1 MSKLSEWLAGAI
13 RSRVAE
19 TVAGTATGGES
30 RLIFHGPPL
39 EILDEVYELLVAEID
54 SLGLPILL
62 QIAEHEPDSANPP
75 IGASGRCDASHLLD
89 LRNSPTA
96 SSYLALVP
104 PRQHAI
110 RSISS
115 TTDEFGVSGGSNGAN
130 VPFEEWWA
138 DSFVQRVVAASLEAT
153 RVSAEHRDSA
163 AELVQRAM
171 RAMDDVDR
179 DKDSRRAAWRL
190 VSRVFT
196 VGDYSLTATRGIS
209 LACGVPPM
217 SGDKLSSSE
226 QHASLDGVAAA
237 LADGFRSGLATAVD
251 AATIDQKP
259 LLEAFLQHI
268 RSTCDV
274 PTALE
279 RAPEAFYAPA
289 KDLGL
294 VDPPAWW
301 VGLTAELW
309 AELLS
314 DEPEITGDI
323 QLECL
328 NPLLPAS
335 KGVPLLVEGEVQL
348 AIRAGVEGE
357 KTIAVTLERSPGKNA
372 EGFPRSIDVEG
383 RVEFTDAIPPL
394 HRSPIQYRARAENHR
409 LGSIKTISLAT
420 WFPGIFVACRLARKI
435 AAPKAP
441 ARRTRGPNWETSISL
456 PGPGRYE
463 LLIFMSPGATV
474 RDRAIGTAGG
484 DGTSDDGPQEL
495 VIREMRPGRYQLEL
509 EADGSYQVDIAFE
522 RALSNNKL
530 VSETCRVFLSC
541 EDVIED
547 GCRSEFER
555 LIKLNRRQ
563 VDPLGSK
570 PVVQLNRSA
579 RTSSL
584 QAWMLQDED
593 VSLSYLPLVLA
604 EDYGDQWVQPKWA
617 EETGRILSGGR
628 FLQDP
633 RPPASHF
640 DPPSAFVDA
649 RRAIAALIRG
659 PGDQSGLIEAAPLGN
674 WLRHHES
681 FPGLVEEYLDAY
693 ATWMKASPEVA
704 TWSDVVAIASLEPG
718 GRTLARV
725 PDAILL
731 SPLHPLRL
739 AWHAVAQ
746 GVLDASASSSRPCPA
761 AGVLDP
767 GTVPDILRMP
777 VVSPE
782 GIEHVPFLAIESNS
796 DYWSVLWNGTRLRT
810 LPERSK
816 SAPFGPALG
825 LSVGGISAGFSASQ
839 VERALDDVSN
849 VLCAKPV
856 ISVVVT
862 SAGGATD
869 SCNEGLVA
877 WSGAHYAEGSK
888 PARRQASGPRRLD
901 VFDTRAEVARPDEA
915 TIANLSEDTRNHVR
929 WFSGHPGGVGLDLG
943 IIAQLESS
951 EPEAS
956 DTPSLSALG
965 AGGLIRHRVRRQLP
979 GYFLTESRQARA
991 AGTSGDPLADK
1002 VAACIAALE
1011 NTGEQPAGLR
1021 FAPNVHAIGDMLE
1034 EKKTDFVAV
1043 SSSAV
1048 DPACFLG
1055 GWLPQSYLWDY
1066 DLPSYSHRAGDTN
1079 GYYLLSRVK
1088 ASDRDGLRKVLS
1100 RLPGCEALDDAQVED
1115 ILLEVARR
1123 GIPTIRGLAGDD
1135 TGATGD
1141 LGLFVAA
1148 RLLQDRFRLGVGA
1161 NSLMPVIGGSCDRPT
1176 ISLVIPIDPFR
1187 GYLDDL
1193 SRALN
1198 RDRPDATLA
1207 RPDLLVVGITLG
1219 SGKTC
1224 IHLTPIEVK
1233 CRLGYL
1239 FPAAD
1244 VKDALGQARSLA
1256 DLLCALA
1263 ADEDSLSAW
1272 RLAYQHLLLSIIG
1285 FGMRV
1290 YSAHRD
1296 LVGTSADWGGFH
1308 ERIAGAVLGINGD
1321 VTIDRRGRLIVVDD
1335 SPVSDAMD
1343 RDGDGFQETMVIGAR
1358 DAGRIVAG
1366 DAQGFYDSVR
1376 AKVTDWSMGAMCTD
1390 NSDESGV
1397 ITISDRLNLGAEPIF
1412 LTSSEPTEPTA
1423 TVASPS
1429 APPELAANEATLQP
1443 EPGVAGSGVELAV
1456 GMTVDGFER
1465 RDISLLLSDTRLNQL
1480 NMGVVG
1486 DLGTG
1491 KTQLLKSLVFQIASC
1506 ATRNRGIKPRILIFD
1521 YKRDYSSDEF
1531 VKATGARVVKP
1542 YRLPLNLF
1550 DTVGMEDSMV
1560 PWLDRFR
1567 FFADVLDKI
1576 YSGIGPVQR
1585 DKLKRAVRTAYENC
1599 AGRQAPTIYD
1609 VHSAYADLLDGK
1621 SDSPMSI
1628 IDDLVDMEIF
1638 ERDPAKTKPFADFLD
1653 GVVVISLDA
1662 LGQDDRSKN
1671 MLVAVM
1677 LNMFYENML
1686 RTPKRPF
1693 IGTSPQLRAI
1703 DSYLLVDE
1711 ADNIM
1716 RYEFDVLRKLLLQ
1729 GREFG
1734 CGVILASQYLRH
1746 FKVNATDYREPL
1758 LTWFVHKVPNV
1769 TAAEL
1774 SALGMANSAG
1784 EIAERIKSLSNHQ
1797 CLYKS
1802 FDGPGQI
1809 IKGLPFYEL
1818 MANNAKG

>member
-1 MSKLSEWLAGAI
+1 MSKLVDWLAGEI

-19 TVAGTATGGES
+19 TAAGGES

-39 EILDEVYELLVAEID
+39 EILGQVYERLTAGTAG
-54 SLGLPILL
+54 LGLPILL
-62 QIAEHEPDSANPP
+62 QIPEHEPDGTNPP
-75 IGASGRCDASHLLD
+75 IGASGRCDETHLLD

-110 RSISS
+110 RSVSS
-115 TTDEFGVSGGSNGAN
+115 TTDEFGVSGACNGAN
-130 VPFEEWWA
+130 VPFDVWWA
-138 DSFVQRVVAASLEAT
+138 DSFVQRAIAASLEAT
-153 RVSAEHRDSA
+153 KVSAEHRDSG

-171 RAMDDVDR
+171 RAVDDVDP

-190 VSRVFT
+190 LSRVFA
-196 VGDYSLTATRGIS
+196 VGDFSLAATRGIS

-217 SGDKLSSSE
+217 SGDKLSPSE

-237 LADGFRSGLATAVD
+237 LSDGFRSGLADAGD
-251 AATIDQKP
+251 AAATDQKL

-289 KDLGL
+289 GGLGL
-294 VDPPAWW
+294 IDPPAWW
-301 VGLTAELW
+301 TGLTAELW

-323 QLECL
+323 RLECL

-335 KGVPLLVEGEVQL
+335 KGVPLLVERDVQL
-348 AIRAGVEGE
+348 AIRAGAEGE
-357 KTIAVTLERSPGKNA
+357 EPVTVTLERSPGKNVG
-372 EGFPRSIDVEG
+372 GFPGAIDVED
-383 RVEFTDAIPPL
+383 EADFTDASPPP
-394 HRSPIQYRARAENHR
+394 HRSPIQYKASAENHKPA
-409 LGSIKTISLAT
+409 SIKVISLET
-420 WFPGIFVACRLARKI
+420 WLPGIFVACRPARKI
-435 AAPKAP
+435 TAPKAP
-441 ARRTRGPNWETSISL
+441 ARRTRGANWETSISL

-463 LLIFMSPGATV
+463 LLVFMSPGTTVGGRAT
-474 RDRAIGTAGG
+474 GTAAGDGNGG
-484 DGTSDDGPQEL
+484 DDSQEL
-495 VIREMRPGRYQLEL
+495 VLREMRPGLHQLEV
-509 EADGSYQVDIAFE
+509 EADGSYQVDITFE
-522 RALSNNKL
+522 RTLPNGKFA
-530 VSETCRVFLSC
+530 SETCRVFLSC
-541 EDVIED
+541 EDVVED

-563 VDPLGSK
+563 VDPTGSK

-584 QAWMLQDED
+584 QAWMLQDEN

-604 EDYGDQWVQPKWA
+604 EDYGEQWVQPKWA
-617 EETGRILSGGR
+617 EETGRILSAGR

-640 DPPSAFVDA
+640 APPAAFVEA

-659 PGDQSGLIEAAPLGN
+659 PGDQSGLLEAAPLGEWIRN
-674 WLRHHES
+674 HES
-681 FPGLVEEYLDAY
+681 FPGLIEQYLDAY
-693 ATWMKASPEVA
+693 AAWLKASPEVA
-704 TWSDVVAIASLEPG
+704 TWSDVVAVASLEPG
-718 GRTLARV
+718 GRTLSRV

-767 GTVPDILRMP
+767 GMVPDILRMP
-777 VVSPE
+777 IISPE
-782 GIEHVPFLAIESNS
+782 GVEHIPFLAVESNS
-796 DYWSVLWNGTRLRT
+796 DYWSVLWNGARLRT
-810 LPERSK
+810 LPERSR

-825 LSVGGISAGFSASQ
+825 LSVGGISTGFSASQ

-849 VLCAKPV
+849 VLCAKPI

-877 WSGAHYAEGSK
+877 WSGARYAEGGK
-888 PARRQASGPRRLD
+888 PVRRHASGPRRLD
-901 VFDTRAEVARPDEA
+901 VFDTRTEAARPDEA

-929 WFSGHPGGVGLDLG
+929 WFSGHPRGVGLDLG
-943 IIAQLESS
+943 IVAQLDSS

-956 DTPSLSALG
+956 ETPSLSALG

-979 GYFLTESRQARA
+979 GFFLSESRQARPA
-991 AGTSGDPLADK
+991 RSSGDPLADK
-1002 VAACIAALE
+1002 VAACIGALE
-1011 NTGEQPAGLR
+1011 NSSVQPAGLR

-1100 RLPGCEALDDAQVED
+1100 RLPGCETLCDARVEE

-1148 RLLQDRFRLGVGA
+1148 RLLQDRFRLGSSA
-1161 NSLMPVIGGSCDRPT
+1161 NSLMPVIGGSSDQPT
-1176 ISLVIPIDPFR
+1176 ISLVIPVDPFR

-1198 RDRPDATLA
+1198 KDRPEATLA
-1207 RPDLLVVGITLG
+1207 RPDLLVVGVTLG
-1219 SGKTC
+1219 SGNTH

-1233 CRLGYL
+1233 CRLGSV

-1263 ADEDSLSAW
+1263 EDDDALSAW

-1290 YSAHRD
+1290 YSAHQD
-1296 LVGTSADWGGFH
+1296 LVGASADWAGFH
-1308 ERIAGAVLGINGD
+1308 ERIAGAILGVNGD

-1335 SPVSDAMD
+1335 TVISDAVD
-1343 RDGDGFQETMVIGAR
+1343 RDGDGFEETMVIGAR

-1376 AKVTDWSMGAMCTD
+1376 AKIADWSMGAKCPD
-1390 NSDESGV
+1390 HAGV
-1397 ITISDRLNLGAEPIF
+1397 LGETAIADPLDLTPEP
-1412 LTSSEPTEPTA
+1412 
-1423 TVASPS
+1423 VD
-1429 APPELAANEATLQP
+1429 LADLEANESNGAVAPTGVVPVP
-1443 EPGVAGSGVELAV
+1443 ETKEDAPAKSDPSLGSSGVELEV
-1456 GMTVDGFER
+1456 GVTVDGFER
-1465 RDISLLLSDTRLNQL
+1465 REVSLLLSDTRLNQL

-1491 KTQLLKSLVFQIASC
+1491 KTQLLKSLVFQIASS
-1506 ATRNRGIKPRILIFD
+1506 AESNREIKPRILIFD
-1521 YKRDYSSDEF
+1521 YKRDYSSDDF
-1531 VKATGARVVKP
+1531 VKATGATVVKP

-1550 DTVGMEDSMV
+1550 DTAGMADSMV

-1585 DKLKRAVRTAYENC
+1585 DKLKRAVRTAYENS
-1599 AGRQAPTIYD
+1599 AARAPTIYD

-1638 ERDPAKTKPFADFLD
+1638 EPDPAKTKPFADFLD

-1677 LNMFYENML
+1677 LNMFYEDML

-1703 DSYLLVDE
+1703 ASYLLVDE

-1774 SALGMANSAG
+1774 SALGLASSAG
-1784 EIAERIKSLSNHQ
+1784 EIAERVKGLPNHH

-1802 FDGPGQI
+1802 FDVPGQV
-1809 IKGLPFYEL
+1809 IKGLPFYEV
-1818 MANNAKG
+1818 MANKAEG

>member
-1 MSKLSEWLAGAI
+1 MSNLVDWLAGEI

-19 TVAGTATGGES
+19 TASGGES

-39 EILDEVYELLVAEID
+39 EILGQVYERLAAETEG
-54 SLGLPILL
+54 LGLPVLL
-62 QIAEHEPDSANPP
+62 QIPEHEPGGTNPP
-75 IGASGRCDASHLLD
+75 IGSSGRCDETHLLD

-110 RSISS
+110 RSVSS
-115 TTDEFGVSGGSNGAN
+115 TTDEFGVAGACNGAN
-130 VPFEEWWA
+130 VPFDDWWA
-138 DSFVQRVVAASLEAT
+138 DSFVQRAIGASLEAT
-153 RVSAEHRDSA
+153 KVSAEHSDSA
-163 AELVQRAM
+163 AELVQRSM
-171 RAMDDVDR
+171 RAVDDVDQDR
-179 DKDSRRAAWRL
+179 DSRRAVWRL
-190 VSRVFT
+190 LSRVFA
-196 VGDYSLTATRGIS
+196 VGDCSLAATRGIS

-217 SGDKLSSSE
+217 SGDKLSSNE

-237 LADGFRSGLATAVD
+237 LSDGFRSGLINAVD
-251 AATIDQKP
+251 AAATDQKL

-289 KDLGL
+289 SGLGL
-294 VDPPAWW
+294 IDPPAWW
-301 VGLTAELW
+301 MGLTAELW

-323 QLECL
+323 RLECL

-335 KGVPLLVEGEVQL
+335 KGVPLLVERNAQL
-348 AIRAGVEGE
+348 AIRAGAQGE
-357 KTIAVTLERSPGKNA
+357 EPVAVTLERSPGKNVG
-372 EGFPRSIDVEG
+372 GFPGVIEVEG
-383 RVEFTDAIPPL
+383 EADFTDVSPPP
-394 HRSPIQYRARAENHR
+394 HRSPIQYKASAENHKPA
-409 LGSIKTISLAT
+409 SIKVISLET
-420 WFPGIFVACRLARKI
+420 WLPGIFVACRPARKI
-435 AAPKAP
+435 TAPKAP
-441 ARRTRGPNWETSISL
+441 ARRTRGANWETSISL

-463 LLIFMSPGATV
+463 LLVFMSPGTAVGSRAT
-474 RDRAIGTAGG
+474 GTAGG
-484 DGTSDDGPQEL
+484 DGNGGDDSQEL
-495 VIREMRPGRYQLEL
+495 VLREMRPGLHQLEV
-509 EADGSYQVDIAFE
+509 EADGSYQVDITFE
-522 RALSNNKL
+522 RTLPNGKFA
-530 VSETCRVFLSC
+530 SETCRVFLSC
-541 EDVIED
+541 DDVVED

-555 LIKLNRRQ
+555 LIKLNRRH
-563 VDPLGSK
+563 VDPTGSK

-604 EDYGDQWVQPKWA
+604 EDYGEHWVQPKWS
-617 EETGRILSGGR
+617 EETGRILSVGR

-640 DPPSAFVDA
+640 VPPAAFVEA
-649 RRAIAALIRG
+649 RRAIAALVRG
-659 PGDQSGLIEAAPLGN
+659 PGDQSGLLEAAPLGEWVRN
-674 WLRHHES
+674 HES
-681 FPGLVEEYLDAY
+681 FPGLIEQYLDAY
-693 ATWMKASPEVA
+693 AAWLKASPEVA
-704 TWSDVVAIASLEPG
+704 TWSDVVAVASLEPG
-718 GRTLARV
+718 GRTLSRV

-767 GTVPDILRMP
+767 GMVPDILRMP
-777 VVSPE
+777 IISPE
-782 GIEHVPFLAIESNS
+782 GIEHITFLAVESNS
-796 DYWSVLWNGTRLRT
+796 DYWSVLWNGSRLRT
-810 LPERSK
+810 LAERSR

-825 LSVGGISAGFSASQ
+825 LSVGGISTGFSASQ

-849 VLCAKPV
+849 VLCAKPI

-877 WSGAHYAEGSK
+877 WSGARYAEGGK
-888 PARRQASGPRRLD
+888 PVRRHASGPRRLD
-901 VFDTRAEVARPDEA
+901 VFDTRIEAARPDEA

-929 WFSGHPGGVGLDLG
+929 WFSGHPRGVGLDLG
-943 IIAQLESS
+943 IIAQLDSS

-956 DTPSLSALG
+956 ETTSLSALG
-965 AGGLIRHRVRRQLP
+965 AGGLIRHRIRRQLP
-979 GYFLTESRQARA
+979 GFFLSESRQSRPAD
-991 AGTSGDPLADK
+991 TSGDPLADK
-1002 VAACIAALE
+1002 VAACIGALE
-1011 NTGEQPAGLR
+1011 NTGQQPAGLR

-1034 EKKTDFVAV
+1034 EKKTDFVAI

-1100 RLPGCEALDDAQVED
+1100 RLPGCETLDDTRVED

-1148 RLLQDRFRLGVGA
+1148 RLLQDRFRLGSSA
-1161 NSLMPVIGGSCDRPT
+1161 NSLMPVIGGSSDQPT
-1176 ISLVIPIDPFR
+1176 ISLVIPVDPFR

-1198 RDRPDATLA
+1198 KDRPDASLA
-1207 RPDLLVVGITLG
+1207 RPDLLVVGINLG
-1219 SGKTC
+1219 SGKTR

-1233 CRLGYL
+1233 CRLGSV

-1263 ADEDSLSAW
+1263 EDDNALSAW
-1272 RLAYQHLLLSIIG
+1272 RLAYQHLLLSMIG

-1290 YSAHRD
+1290 YSAHQD
-1296 LVGTSADWGGFH
+1296 LVGASADWAGFH
-1308 ERIAGAVLGINGD
+1308 ERIAGAILGVNGD
-1321 VTIDRRGRLIVVDD
+1321 VTIDRRGRLIIVDD
-1335 SPVSDAMD
+1335 TVISDAVD
-1343 RDGDGFQETMVIGAR
+1343 RDGDGFEETMIIGTR

-1376 AKVTDWSMGAMCTD
+1376 AKVEGWSMGARRAGQL
-1390 NSDESGV
+1390 DES
-1397 ITISDRLNLGAEPIF
+1397 AE
-1412 LTSSEPTEPTA
+1412 
-1423 TVASPS
+1423 VAIADPLD
-1429 APPELAANEATLQP
+1429 LAP
-1443 EPGVAGSGVELAV
+1443 EPAALADPEPAEQTDAVPLPSSTPEPDAKEVPPPQQEPNVDVGGVELAV

-1465 RDISLLLSDTRLNQL
+1465 RDVSLLLSDTRLNQL

-1491 KTQLLKSLVFQIASC
+1491 KTQLLKSLVFQIASS
-1506 ATRNRGIKPRILIFD
+1506 APSNRGIKPRILIFD
-1521 YKRDYSSDEF
+1521 YKRDYSSDDF
-1531 VKATGARVVKP
+1531 VEATGARVVKP

-1550 DTVGMEDSMV
+1550 DTAGMEDSMV

-1599 AGRQAPTIYD
+1599 PGRAPTIYD

-1638 ERDPAKTKPFADFLD
+1638 EPDPTKTKPFADFLD
-1653 GVVVISLDA
+1653 GAVVISLDA

-1774 SALGMANSAG
+1774 SALGLASSAG
-1784 EIAERIKSLSNHQ
+1784 EIAERIKGLPNHH

-1802 FDGPGQI
+1802 FDVPGQV

-1818 MANNAKG
+1818 MANKAEG

>member
-1 MSKLSEWLAGAI
+1 MRKLSDWLAGAI

-19 TVAGTATGGES
+19 TASGAASGGES

-39 EILDEVYELLVAEID
+39 EVLGEVYDLLVAGSTALD
-54 SLGLPILL
+54 LPILL
-62 QIAEHEPDSANPP
+62 QVPGHEPDGFNPP
-75 IGASGRCDASHLLD
+75 IGASGRCDETHLLD

-110 RSISS
+110 RSVSS
-115 TTDEFGVSGGSNGAN
+115 TTDEFGVSGASNGAN
-130 VPFEEWWA
+130 VPFDQWWA
-138 DSFVQRVVAASLEAT
+138 DSFIQRVIAAALDAT
-153 RVSAEHRDSA
+153 GVSNDNRDSA

-171 RAMDDVDR
+171 RAVDDVDQ

-190 VSRVFT
+190 LSRVFA
-196 VGDYSLTATRGIS
+196 VGGGSLTATRGIS

-217 SGDKLSSSE
+217 SDDKLSSSE
-226 QHASLDGVAAA
+226 QHATLDGVAAA
-237 LADGFRSGLATAVD
+237 LSDGFRSGLADALEA
-251 AATIDQKP
+251 AATDQKVWV
-259 LLEAFLQHI
+259 EAFLQHI

-289 KDLGL
+289 AGLGL
-294 VDPPAWW
+294 SDPPAWW
-301 VGLTAELW
+301 MGLTAELW
-309 AELLS
+309 AELLT

-323 QLECL
+323 RLECL
-328 NPLLPAS
+328 NPLLPPS
-335 KGVPLLVEGEVQL
+335 KGVPLLVDGEVQL
-348 AIRAGVEGE
+348 AIRAGTEGNE
-357 KTIAVTLERSPGKNA
+357 PVAVTLDRSPGKNA
-372 EGFPRSIDVEG
+372 GGFPGALDVG
-383 RVEFTDAIPPL
+383 GGAEFTDAAPPP
-394 HRSPIQYRARAENHR
+394 HRSPIQYKASAESHKP
-409 LGSIKTISLAT
+409 GSIKVISLLT
-420 WFPGIFVACRLARKI
+420 WLPGIFVACRLARKI
-435 AAPKAP
+435 TSPKAP
-441 ARRTRGPNWETSISL
+441 ARRTRGANWETSISL

-463 LLIFMSPGATV
+463 LLIFMSPGTTV
-474 RDRAIGTAGG
+474 VERAAGTAGG
-484 DGTSDDGPQEL
+484 DGNGGDDSQEL
-495 VIREMRPGRYQLEL
+495 VLREMRPGLHQLEV
-509 EADGSYQVDIAFE
+509 EADGSYQVDISFE
-522 RALSNNKL
+522 RALPNGKL
-530 VSETCRVFLSC
+530 ASETCRVFLSC
-541 EDVIED
+541 EDVVED

-563 VDPLGSK
+563 VDPTGSK

-617 EETGRILSGGR
+617 EETGRILSAGR

-640 DPPSAFVDA
+640 DPPAGFVEA

-659 PGDQSGLIEAAPLGN
+659 PGDQSGLIEAAPLGE
-674 WLRHHES
+674 WLRNDES
-681 FPGLVEEYLDAY
+681 FPALIEQYLDAY
-693 ATWMKASPEVA
+693 AGWLKASPEVA
-704 TWSDVVAIASLEPG
+704 TWSDVIAIASLEPG
-718 GRTLARV
+718 GRTLSRV

-731 SPLHPLRL
+731 SPLHPMRL

-767 GTVPDILRMP
+767 GMVPDILRMP
-777 VVSPE
+777 VISPE
-782 GIEHVPFLAIESNS
+782 GVEHIPFLAVESNS
-796 DYWSVLWNGTRLRT
+796 DYWSVLWNGARLRT
-810 LPERSK
+810 LPERSR

-825 LSVGGISAGFSASQ
+825 LSVGGISTGFSASQ

-849 VLCAKPV
+849 VLCAKPI
-856 ISVVVT
+856 ISVVVS

-877 WSGAHYAEGSK
+877 WSGARYAEGGK
-888 PARRQASGPRRLD
+888 PARRHTSGPRRLD
-901 VFDTRAEVARPDEA
+901 VFDTRTEGARPDEA

-929 WFSGHPGGVGLDLG
+929 WFSGHPVGAGLDLG
-943 IIAQLESS
+943 IIAQLDSS

-956 DTPSLSALG
+956 ETPSLSSLG
-965 AGGLIRHRVRRQLP
+965 VGGLIRHRVRRQLP
-979 GYFLTESRQARA
+979 GFFLSESRQARPA
-991 AGTSGDPLADK
+991 STSGDPLADK
-1002 VAACIAALE
+1002 VAACIGALE
-1011 NTGEQPAGLR
+1011 NTGERPAGLR

-1034 EKKTDFVAV
+1034 AKKTDFVAV

-1100 RLPGCEALDDAQVED
+1100 RLPGCEALDDSRVED

-1148 RLLQDRFRLGVGA
+1148 RLLQDRFRLASSG
-1161 NSLMPVIGGSCDRPT
+1161 NSLMPVIGGSSDEPT
-1176 ISLVIPIDPFR
+1176 ISLVIPVDPFR

-1198 RDRPDATLA
+1198 QDRPDATLA
-1207 RPDLLVVGITLG
+1207 RPDLLVVGITLE
-1219 SGKTC
+1219 SGKTR

-1233 CRLGYL
+1233 CRLGYV
-1239 FPAAD
+1239 FPVAD

-1256 DLLCALA
+1256 DLLSVLA
-1263 ADEDSLSAW
+1263 EEKDALSAW

-1290 YSAHRD
+1290 YSAHHD
-1296 LVGTSADWGGFH
+1296 LSGASADWAGFH
-1308 ERIAGAVLGINGD
+1308 ERIAGAVLGVNGD
-1321 VTIDRRGRLIVVDD
+1321 VTVDRRGRLIVVDD
-1335 SPVSDAMD
+1335 SVISDAVD
-1343 RDGDGFQETMVIGAR
+1343 RDGDGFEETMVIGAR

-1366 DAQGFYDSVR
+1366 DAQGFYDSIR
-1376 AKVTDWSMGAMCTD
+1376 AKIGDWSMGARRAD
-1390 NSDESGV
+1390 GDHESSDTIIVDPLDLALETIADIGPAEASGAAV
-1397 ITISDRLNLGAEPIF
+1397 PPALAPVV
-1412 LTSSEPTEPTA
+1412 TEELL
-1423 TVASPS
+1423 
-1429 APPELAANEATLQP
+1429 PPA
-1443 EPGVAGSGVELAV
+1443 PGVDGSGVELAV

-1465 RDISLLLSDTRLNQL
+1465 RDVSLLLSDTRLNQL

-1491 KTQLLKSLVFQIASC
+1491 KTQLLKSLVFQIAAS
-1506 ATRNRGIKPRILIFD
+1506 APSNRGIKPRILIFD
-1521 YKRDYSSDEF
+1521 YKRDYSSDDF

-1550 DTVGMEDSMV
+1550 DTAGMEDSMV

-1585 DKLKRAVRTAYENC
+1585 DKLKRAVKSAYENC
-1599 AGRQAPTIYD
+1599 AGRAPTIYD
-1609 VHSAYADLLDGK
+1609 VHAAYAELLDGK

-1638 ERDPAKTKPFADFLD
+1638 EPDPTKTKPFADFLD
-1653 GVVVISLDA
+1653 GAVVISLDA

-1686 RTPKRPF
+1686 RIPKRPF
-1693 IGTSPQLRAI
+1693 IGTGPQLRAI

-1774 SALGMANSAG
+1774 SALGLASSAG
-1784 EIAERIKSLSNHQ
+1784 EIAERIKGLPNHH

-1802 FDGPGQI
+1802 FDVPGQV

-1818 MANNAKG
+1818 MASKAEG

>member
-1 MSKLSEWLAGAI
+1 MSKLVDWLTWEI
-13 RSRVAE
+13 RSHVAE
-19 TVAGTATGGES
+19 TAAGGES

-39 EILDEVYELLVAEID
+39 EILGQVYEQLAAETAG
-54 SLGLPILL
+54 LGLPILL
-62 QIAEHEPDSANPP
+62 QIPEHEHDGTNPP
-75 IGASGRCDASHLLD
+75 IGASGRCDETHLLD

-110 RSISS
+110 RSVSS
-115 TTDEFGVSGGSNGAN
+115 TTDEFGVAGVCNGAN

-138 DSFVQRVVAASLEAT
+138 DSFVQRAIGAALEASK
-153 RVSAEHRDSA
+153 VSAEHRDSA

-171 RAMDDVDR
+171 RAVDDVDP

-190 VSRVFT
+190 LSRVFA
-196 VGDYSLTATRGIS
+196 VGDCSLTATRGIS

-217 SGDKLSSSE
+217 SGDKLSPSE

-237 LADGFRSGLATAVD
+237 LSDGFKSGLAAAVD
-251 AATIDQKP
+251 AAAPDQK
-259 LLEAFLQHI
+259 LLLDAFLQHI

-289 KDLGL
+289 SDLVL
-294 VDPPAWW
+294 IDPPIWW
-301 VGLTAELW
+301 MGLTAELW

-323 QLECL
+323 RFECL

-335 KGVPLLVEGEVQL
+335 KGVPLLVEREVQL
-348 AIRAGVEGE
+348 AIRVGAEGE
-357 KTIAVTLERSPGKNA
+357 VPVTVTLERSPGKNA
-372 EGFPRSIDVEG
+372 GGFPGATDVEG
-383 RVEFTDAIPPL
+383 EAEFTDASPPP
-394 HRSPIQYRARAENHR
+394 HRSPIQYKASAENHKPA
-409 LGSIKTISLAT
+409 SVKVISLGT
-420 WFPGIFVACRLARKI
+420 WLPGIFVACRLARKI
-435 AAPKAP
+435 TAPKAP
-441 ARRTRGPNWETSISL
+441 ARRTRGANWETSISL

-463 LLIFMSPGATV
+463 LLIFMSPDTTAGGRAT
-474 RDRAIGTAGG
+474 GTAGG
-484 DGTSDDGPQEL
+484 EGNGGDDSQEL
-495 VIREMRPGRYQLEL
+495 ALREMRPGLHQLEV

-522 RALSNNKL
+522 RALPNGKIA
-530 VSETCRVFLSC
+530 SETCRVFLSC
-541 EDVIED
+541 EDVVED

-563 VDPLGSK
+563 VDPTGSK

-604 EDYGDQWVQPKWA
+604 EDYGEQWVQPKWA
-617 EETGRILSGGR
+617 EETGRILSAGR

-640 DPPSAFVDA
+640 DPPAAFVGA

-659 PGDQSGLIEAAPLGN
+659 PGDQSGLLEAAPLGEWIRN
-674 WLRHHES
+674 HES
-681 FPGLVEEYLDAY
+681 FPGLIEQYLDAY
-693 ATWMKASPEVA
+693 AAWLKASPEVA
-704 TWSDVVAIASLEPG
+704 TWSDVVAVASLEPG
-718 GRTLARV
+718 GRTLSRI

-767 GTVPDILRMP
+767 GMVPDILRMP
-777 VVSPE
+777 IISPE
-782 GIEHVPFLAIESNS
+782 GIEYIPFLAVESNS

-810 LPERSK
+810 LPERSR

-825 LSVGGISAGFSASQ
+825 LSVGGISTGFSASQ

-849 VLCAKPV
+849 VLCAKPI

-877 WSGAHYAEGSK
+877 WSGARYAEGGK
-888 PARRQASGPRRLD
+888 PVRRHASGPRRLD
-901 VFDTRAEVARPDEA
+901 VFDTRTEAARPDEA

-943 IIAQLESS
+943 IIAQLDSS

-979 GYFLTESRQARA
+979 GFFLSESRQARP

-1002 VAACIAALE
+1002 VAACIGALE
-1011 NTGEQPAGLR
+1011 NTSVQPAGLR

-1100 RLPGCEALDDAQVED
+1100 RLPGCETLDDARVDD

-1148 RLLQDRFRLGVGA
+1148 RLLQDRFRLGSSA
-1161 NSLMPVIGGSCDRPT
+1161 NSLMPVIGGSSDQPT
-1176 ISLVIPIDPFR
+1176 ICLVIPIDPFR

-1198 RDRPDATLA
+1198 KDRPDATLA

-1219 SGKTC
+1219 SGKTH

-1233 CRLGYL
+1233 CRLGSV

-1263 ADEDSLSAW
+1263 EDNDALSAW

-1290 YSAHRD
+1290 YSAHQD
-1296 LVGTSADWGGFH
+1296 LVGASADWAGFH
-1308 ERIAGAVLGINGD
+1308 ERIAGAVLGVNGD

-1335 SPVSDAMD
+1335 TVISDAVD
-1343 RDGDGFQETMVIGAR
+1343 RDGDGFEETMIIGTR
-1358 DAGRIVAG
+1358 DAGRVVAG

-1376 AKVTDWSMGAMCTD
+1376 AKIADWSMGARCTD
-1390 NSDESGV
+1390 HARVSGDTA
-1397 ITISDRLNLGAEPIF
+1397 IADPDLLPEPLDLTDPEANETNGAVA
-1412 LTSSEPTEPTA
+1412 PTG
-1423 TVASPS
+1423 S
-1429 APPELAANEATLQP
+1429 APVPEAKDAPTQP
-1443 EPGVAGSGVELAV
+1443 DPSLDGSGVELAV

-1465 RDISLLLSDTRLNQL
+1465 RDVSLLLSDTRLNQL

-1491 KTQLLKSLVFQIASC
+1491 KTQLLKSLVFQIASS
-1506 ATRNRGIKPRILIFD
+1506 APSNRGIKPRILIFD
-1521 YKRDYSSDEF
+1521 YKRDYSSDDF

-1550 DTVGMEDSMV
+1550 DTAGMEDSMV

-1585 DKLKRAVRTAYENC
+1585 DKLKRAVKTAYENC
-1599 AGRQAPTIYD
+1599 TGRAPTIYD
-1609 VHSAYADLLDGK
+1609 VHAAYADLLDGK

-1638 ERDPAKTKPFADFLD
+1638 EPDPAKTKPFADFLD
-1653 GVVVISLDA
+1653 GAVVISLDA

-1774 SALGMANSAG
+1774 SALGLASAAG
-1784 EIAERIKSLSNHQ
+1784 EIAERIKGLPNHH

-1802 FDGPGQI
+1802 FDVPGQV

-1818 MANNAKG
+1818 VANKAEG

>member
-1 MSKLSEWLAGAI
+1 MSKLIDWLAGEI

-19 TVAGTATGGES
+19 TASGGES

-39 EILDEVYELLVAEID
+39 EILGQVYEQLAAVTAG
-54 SLGLPILL
+54 LGLPILL
-62 QIAEHEPDSANPP
+62 QIPEHEPGGTNPP
-75 IGASGRCDASHLLD
+75 IGTSGLCDETHLLD

-110 RSISS
+110 RSVSS
-115 TTDEFGVSGGSNGAN
+115 TTDEFGVAGACNGAN
-130 VPFEEWWA
+130 VPFDEWWA
-138 DSFVQRVVAASLEAT
+138 DSFVQRAISAALEASK
-153 RVSAEHRDSA
+153 VSAEHRDNA

-171 RAMDDVDR
+171 RAVDDVDP

-190 VSRVFT
+190 LSRVFA
-196 VGDYSLTATRGIS
+196 VGDSSLTATRGIS

-217 SGDKLSSSE
+217 AGDKLSPSE

-237 LADGFRSGLATAVD
+237 LSDGFRSGLADAVD
-251 AATIDQKP
+251 AAATDQKL
-259 LLEAFLQHI
+259 LLEDFLQHI
-268 RSTCDV
+268 RSTCEV

-289 KDLGL
+289 GELEL
-294 VDPPAWW
+294 IDPPVWW
-301 VGLTAELW
+301 IGLTAELW
-309 AELLS
+309 TELLS

-323 QLECL
+323 RLECL

-335 KGVPLLVEGEVQL
+335 KGVPLLVERDVQ
-348 AIRAGVEGE
+348 AAVRAGVVGDAPV
-357 KTIAVTLERSPGKNA
+357 AVTIERSPGKNSG
-372 EGFPRSIDVEG
+372 GFPGTSDVEG
-383 RVEFTDAIPPL
+383 EAEFTDASPPP
-394 HRSPIQYRARAENHR
+394 HRSPIQYKASAEHHKPA
-409 LGSIKTISLAT
+409 SIKVISLET
-420 WFPGIFVACRLARKI
+420 WLPGIFVACRPARKI

-441 ARRTRGPNWETSISL
+441 SRRTRGANWETSISL

-463 LLIFMSPGATV
+463 LLVFLSPGTTIG
-474 RDRAIGTAGG
+474 DRATGTAGG
-484 DGTSDDGPQEL
+484 EGNGGDDSQEL
-495 VIREMRPGRYQLEL
+495 ALREMRPGLHQLEV
-509 EADGSYQVDIAFE
+509 EADGSYQVDITFE
-522 RALSNNKL
+522 RTLPNGKFA
-530 VSETCRVFLSC
+530 SETCRVFLSC
-541 EDVIED
+541 EEVVED

-563 VDPLGSK
+563 VDPTGSK

-604 EDYGDQWVQPKWA
+604 EDYGEQWVQPKWA
-617 EETGRILSGGR
+617 EERGRILSAGR

-640 DPPSAFVDA
+640 NPPVHFVEA

-659 PGDQSGLIEAAPLGN
+659 PGDQAGLLEAAPLGE
-674 WLRHHES
+674 WIHSHES
-681 FPGLVEEYLDAY
+681 FPGLIEQYLDAY
-693 ATWMKASPEVA
+693 AAWLKASPEVA
-704 TWSDVVAIASLEPG
+704 TWSDVVAVASLEPG
-718 GRTLARV
+718 GRTLSRV

-767 GTVPDILRMP
+767 GMVPDILRMP
-777 VVSPE
+777 IMSPE
-782 GIEHVPFLAIESNS
+782 GIDHIPFLAVESNS

-810 LPERSK
+810 LPERSRA
-816 SAPFGPALG
+816 APFGPALG
-825 LSVGGISAGFSASQ
+825 LSVGGISTGFSASQ

-849 VLCAKPV
+849 VLCAKPI

-877 WSGAHYAEGSK
+877 WSGARYAEGGK
-888 PARRQASGPRRLD
+888 PVRRHASGPRRLD
-901 VFDTRAEVARPDEA
+901 VFDTRSEAARPDEA

-929 WFSGHPGGVGLDLG
+929 WFSGHPRGVGLDLG
-943 IIAQLESS
+943 IVAQLDSS

-956 DTPSLSALG
+956 ETPSLSALG
-965 AGGLIRHRVRRQLP
+965 TGGLIRHRVRRQLP
-979 GYFLTESRQARA
+979 GFFLSESRQARP
-991 AGTSGDPLADK
+991 AGSSGDPLADK
-1002 VAACIAALE
+1002 VAACIGALE
-1011 NTGEQPAGLR
+1011 NSSVQPTGLR
-1021 FAPNVHAIGDMLE
+1021 FAPNIHAIGDMLE

-1100 RLPGCEALDDAQVED
+1100 RLAGCETLDDARVEE

-1148 RLLQDRFRLGVGA
+1148 RLLQDRFRLGSSA
-1161 NSLMPVIGGSCDRPT
+1161 NSLMPVIGGSSDQPT
-1176 ISLVIPIDPFR
+1176 ISLVIPVDPFR

-1198 RDRPDATLA
+1198 KDRPDATLA

-1219 SGKTC
+1219 SGKTH
-1224 IHLTPIEVK
+1224 IHLTPVEVK
-1233 CRLGYL
+1233 CRLGSV

-1256 DLLCALA
+1256 GLLRALA
-1263 ADEDSLSAW
+1263 EDDTALSAW

-1290 YSAHRD
+1290 YSAHQD
-1296 LVGTSADWGGFH
+1296 LAGASADWAGSH
-1308 ERIAGAVLGINGD
+1308 ERIAGAILGVDGD
-1321 VTIDRRGRLIVVDD
+1321 ITIDPRGRLIIVDD
-1335 SPVSDAMD
+1335 TVISDAVD
-1343 RDGDGFQETMVIGAR
+1343 RDGDGFEETMVIGTR

-1376 AKVTDWSMGAMCTD
+1376 AKVGGWS
-1390 NSDESGV
+1390 
-1397 ITISDRLNLGAEPIF
+1397 LGATGAGQLNEPAEVAAADPSD
-1412 LTSSEPTEPTA
+1412 LALEPSPLADPDPPEQTDAVASSSSTSEPANKEIPLSQQEPDA
-1423 TVASPS
+1423 DD
-1429 APPELAANEATLQP
+1429 
-1443 EPGVAGSGVELAV
+1443 GGVELAV
-1456 GMTVDGFER
+1456 GTTVDGFER
-1465 RDISLLLSDTRLNQL
+1465 RDVSLLLSDTRLNQL

-1491 KTQLLKSLVFQIASC
+1491 KTQLLKSLVFQIASS
-1506 ATRNRGIKPRILIFD
+1506 APRNRDINPRILIFD
-1521 YKRDYSSDEF
+1521 YKRDYSTEDF

-1550 DTVGMEDSMV
+1550 DTTGMADSMV

-1585 DKLKRAVRTAYENC
+1585 DKLKRAVRSAYENC
-1599 AGRQAPTIYD
+1599 RGRAPTIYD
-1609 VHSAYADLLDGK
+1609 IHAAYADLLDGK

-1638 ERDPAKTKPFADFLD
+1638 EPDPAKTKPFADFLD
-1653 GVVVISLDA
+1653 GAVVISLDA

-1693 IGTSPQLRAI
+1693 LGTSPQLRAI

-1774 SALGMANSAG
+1774 SALGLASSAG
-1784 EIAERIKSLSNHQ
+1784 EIAERIKGLPNHH

-1802 FDGPGQI
+1802 FDVPGQV

-1818 MANNAKG
+1818 VANKAGE

>member
-1 MSKLSEWLAGAI
+1 MSKLADWLAGAV
-13 RSRVAE
+13 RSRAAEAVAS
-19 TVAGTATGGES
+19 ASES

-39 EILDEVYELLVAEID
+39 EILSDVFELLAGEAAA
-54 SLGLPILL
+54 LGLPVLL
-62 QIAEHEPDSANPP
+62 QIPELKPGTSNPA
-75 IGASGRCDASHLLD
+75 IGASGHCDETHLLD
-89 LRNSPTA
+89 LRNSPA
-96 SSYLALVP
+96 RSSYLALVP

-115 TTDEFGVSGGSNGAN
+115 TTDEFGVSASSNGAN
-130 VPFEEWWA
+130 VPFDDWWA
-138 DSFVQRVVAASLEAT
+138 DAFIQQTIAASLET
-153 RVSAEHRDSA
+153 SKVSGDDRDDA
-163 AELVQRAM
+163 ADLIHRAM
-171 RAMDDVDR
+171 RAVDDVDA
-179 DKDSRRAAWRL
+179 DKASRRAAWRL
-190 VSRVFT
+190 ISRVFAVT
-196 VGDYSLTATRGIS
+196 DTHLGAALGIS
-209 LACGVPPM
+209 LACGVPPL
-217 SGDKLSSSE
+217 SGGRLSAGE
-226 QHASLDGVAAA
+226 QHASLDSVASALSEGFQSGLTTAFVAAT
-237 LADGFRSGLATAVD
+237 DE
-251 AATIDQKP
+251 QKVW
-259 LLEAFLQHI
+259 LDAFLQHI
-268 RSTCDV
+268 RSTCEV
-274 PTALE
+274 ATALE

-289 KDLGL
+289 EELGL
-294 VDPPAWW
+294 PDPPDWW
-301 VGLTAELW
+301 TALTAELW

-314 DEPEITGDI
+314 DEPEIAGDI
-323 QLECL
+323 RLEIQ

-348 AIRAGVEGE
+348 VVRAGTAGE
-357 KTIAVTLERSPGKNA
+357 EPVPVTLERSPGKSLG
-372 EGFPRSIDVEG
+372 GFPHGFDVAGELVFIDAMPAPHG
-383 RVEFTDAIPPL
+383 
-394 HRSPIQYRARAENHR
+394 SPIQYKASADNHKA
-409 LGSIKTISLAT
+409 GSIKAISLAS
-420 WFPGIFVACRLARKI
+420 WRPGIFVACRLARKI
-435 AAPKAP
+435 TPPKAP
-441 ARRTRGPNWETSISL
+441 ARRTRGANWETNISL

-463 LLIFMSPGATV
+463 FLVFISPGGSV
-474 RDRAIGTAGG
+474 SDRAQGTASSDGG
-484 DGTSDDGPQEL
+484 EDKQEL
-495 VIREMRPGRYQLEL
+495 VLREMRPGLYQLEV
-509 EADGSYQVDIAFE
+509 EADGSYQLDIIFQ
-522 RALSNNKL
+522 RALPEGRV

-541 EDVIED
+541 EDVVEE

-563 VDPLGSK
+563 VEPFASK

-584 QAWMLQDED
+584 QTWMLLSGD
-593 VSLSYLPLVLA
+593 VSRSYLPLVLA
-604 EDYGDQWVQPKWA
+604 EDYGEHWLQPKWS
-617 EETGRILSGGR
+617 EETGRILSAGR

-633 RPPASHF
+633 RPPASYF
-640 DPPSAFVDA
+640 DPPIAFLEA
-649 RRAIAALIRG
+649 RRAIAELIRG
-659 PGDQSGLIEAAPLGN
+659 PGDESGLIEAAPLGG
-674 WLRHHES
+674 WLAQHET
-681 FPGLVEEYLDAY
+681 FPGLMEQYLDAY
-693 ATWMKASPEVA
+693 ATWLKASPDVA
-704 TWSDVVAIASLEPG
+704 TWVDVVAVASLEPG
-718 GRTLARV
+718 GRTLSRV

-746 GVLDASASSSRPCPA
+746 RLLDASASSSNPCPA

-767 GTVPDILRMP
+767 GMVPDILRMP
-777 VVSPE
+777 IVSPE
-782 GIEHVPFLAIESNS
+782 GVELIPFLAVESNS
-796 DYWSVLWNGTRLRT
+796 DYWSVLWNGTRLRN
-810 LPERSK
+810 LAERSK
-816 SAPFGPALG
+816 SPPFGPAFG
-825 LSVGGISAGFSASQ
+825 LSVGGITTGFSASQ

-877 WSGAHYAEGSK
+877 WSAARYAEGDKS
-888 PARRQASGPRRLD
+888 ARRHASGPRRLD
-901 VFDTRAEVARPDEA
+901 VFDTRPETSRPDEG
-915 TIANLSEDTRNHVR
+915 TIANLSEDTGNYVR
-929 WFSGHPGGVGLDLG
+929 WFARHLPGIGLDLG
-943 IIAQLESS
+943 IIAQLDSS

-965 AGGLIRHRVRRQLP
+965 PGGLIRHRVRRQLP
-979 GYFLTESRQARA
+979 GFFLSESRQARSV
-991 AGTSGDPLADK
+991 GISGDPLTDK
-1002 VAACIAALE
+1002 VAASIAALE
-1011 NTGEQPAGLR
+1011 NAGDQPVGLR
-1021 FAPNVHAIGDMLE
+1021 FAPNVHAIGEMLE
-1034 EKKTDFVAV
+1034 ERKTDFVAV

-1100 RLPGCEALDDAQVED
+1100 RLPGCDNLDDSRVDD

-1148 RLLQDRFRLGVGA
+1148 RLLQDRFRLSA
-1161 NSLMPVIGGSCDRPT
+1161 SAHSLMPVIGGDSGQPF
-1176 ISLVIPIDPFR
+1176 ISLVIPVDPFR

-1198 RDRPDATLA
+1198 KDRPDATFA

-1219 SGKTC
+1219 PGKTR
-1224 IHLTPIEVK
+1224 IRLTPVEVK
-1233 CRLGYL
+1233 CRLGSV
-1239 FPAAD
+1239 FPASD
-1244 VKDALGQARSLA
+1244 VKDALGQARALGNLLSLLA
-1256 DLLCALA
+1256 NYAKDL
-1263 ADEDSLSAW
+1263 SIW

-1285 FGMRV
+1285 FAMRV
-1290 YSAHRD
+1290 YSQHRD
-1296 LVGTSADWGGFH
+1296 LSGASAEWAEFH
-1308 ERIAGAVLGINGD
+1308 ERIAGTVLGANGE
-1321 VTIDRRGRLIVVDD
+1321 VSIDRRGRLIVVDD
-1335 SPVSDAMD
+1335 SPVSDAKD
-1343 RDGDGFQETMVIGAR
+1343 RDGDGFEETMVIGAR

-1366 DAQGFYDSVR
+1366 DAQAFYDSVR
-1376 AKVTDWSMGAMCTD
+1376 AKVADWSMGAGGIDDADDTNVLD
-1390 NSDESGV
+1390 QGREAVG
-1397 ITISDRLNLGAEPIF
+1397 E
-1412 LTSSEPTEPTA
+1412 TEPTKP
-1423 TVASPS
+1423 TLNTPSSGSPVS
-1429 APPELAANEATLQP
+1429 EVVPPPPQP
-1443 EPGVAGSGVELAV
+1443 SDAGTGVELSV
-1456 GMTVDGFER
+1456 GRLVDGFER
-1465 RDISLLLSDTRLNQL
+1465 RDVSLLLSDTRLNQL

-1491 KTQLLKSLVFQIASC
+1491 KTQLLKSLVFQIGSSASS
-1506 ATRNRGIKPRILIFD
+1506 NRGIRPRILIFD
-1521 YKRDYSSDEF
+1521 YKRDYSSDDF
-1531 VKATGARVVKP
+1531 VKAAGVRVVKP

-1550 DTVGMEDSMV
+1550 ETAGMEDSMV

-1599 AGRQAPTIYD
+1599 TGRAPTIYD
-1609 VHSAYADLLDGK
+1609 VHHAYATLLDGK

-1638 ERDPAKTKPFADFLD
+1638 EPDPSKTKPFDDFLD
-1653 GVVVISLDA
+1653 GAVVVSLDA

-1693 IGTSPQLRAI
+1693 LGTSPQLRAI

-1769 TAAEL
+1769 TASEL
-1774 SALGMANSAG
+1774 GALGLANSAG
-1784 EIAERIKSLSNHQ
+1784 EVAERVKGLPNHH

-1802 FDGPGQI
+1802 FDIPGQI

-1818 MANNAKG
+1818 MASRTED